1 MRKSNRPFF
10 VGVGGG
16 SASGKTTI
24 VLGLKKALAPLS
36 VQVIHQ
42 DHFYKR
48 GEGIPKY
55 YSPSLKG
62 WFGDY
67 NHRRSFRW
75 DELIRFCRRVSGT
88 DVVFLEGLLALHR
101 PELRRLMDMRIFIAC
116 PAGERLRRRLLR
128 GVSGWDKAR
137 HRRYWAECVE
147 PGFRRY
153 VNPTRR
159 YAQVIVRNDRRSAP
173 ARRKALGRLRA
184 VIRLGVRN
192 GDSRSGRSRRQEKAR
207 R

>member
-1 MRKSNRPFF
+1 MRSVSRRSKRPFF
-10 VGVGGG
+10 IGVGGG

-24 VLGLKKALAPLS
+24 VLGVKRALAPLS

-48 GEGIPKY
+48 GNGIPRY

-67 NHRRSFRW
+67 NHCRSFRW
-75 DELIRFCRRVSGT
+75 NELIRFCRRAGRT
-88 DVVFLEGLLALHR
+88 DVVFLEGLLALYR
-101 PELRRLMDMRIFIAC
+101 PELRQLMDMMIFVSC
-116 PAGERLRRRLLR
+116 PARERLRRRLLR

-159 YAQVIVRNDRRSAP
+159 YAQIILRNDRGSTP
-173 ARRKALGRLRA
+173 ARRKALGGLCA
-184 VIRLGVRN
+184 TIRRGVRA
-192 GDSRSGRSRRQEKAR
+192 GDSLSGRRRC
-207 R
+207 